1 MSIKRNAEDLVAWLE
16 PISKALD
23 KIQSDKWNIS
33 DSVLIRKEL
42 IDQLEASINKSDLN
56 QINLIIPYDFF

>member
-42 IDQLEASINKSDLN
+42 IDQLEASINP
-56 QINLIIPYDFF
+56 I

>member
-1 MSIKRNAEDLVAWLE
+1 MSIKRNTEDLVAWLE

-42 IDQLEASINKSDLN
+42 IDQLEASINP
-56 QINLIIPYDFF
+56 I